1 MKVITLRW
9 IFFRKMRLIPVLATF
24 CLLSVLSWNSQA
36 QGYKVI
42 TPTDFLSPLYS
53 EFESGSE
60 IVKNARLL
68 DSLNQVAELASH
80 IVEDTVDGWEQ
91 WTCVGNHTFG
101 KNRGEIPMITDVNAL
116 HPYFRDKVQ
125 QLITICRSKGIELA
139 FVETYRTHAKQA
151 EYKGMGRKYTRSGAG
166 KSKHQYGLAVDVVP
180 IVNDTAVWH
189 NIALWRKIGVV
200 GERLG
205 LRWGGRWRHPFD
217 PGHFE
222 WTGGLSTVDLAA
234 GRKPYIPKKEQLY
247 PCLEEDIRLLKKY
260 WAAWEANQSAFT
272 RK

>member
-116 HPYFRDKVQ
+116 HP
-125 QLITICRSKGIELA
+125 
-139 FVETYRTHAKQA
+139 
-151 EYKGMGRKYTRSGAG
+151 
-166 KSKHQYGLAVDVVP
+166 
-180 IVNDTAVWH
+180 
-189 NIALWRKIGVV
+189 
-200 GERLG
+200 
-205 LRWGGRWRHPFD
+205 
-217 PGHFE
+217 
-222 WTGGLSTVDLAA
+222 
-234 GRKPYIPKKEQLY
+234 
-247 PCLEEDIRLLKKY
+247 LLP
-260 WAAWEANQSAFT
+260 
-272 RK
+272 R

>member
-166 KSKHQYGLAVDVVP
+166 KSKHQYGLAVDLVP

-189 NIALWRKIGVV
+189 NIALWRKHWCSG
-200 GERLG
+200 
-205 LRWGGRWRHPFD
+205 
-217 PGHFE
+217 
-222 WTGGLSTVDLAA
+222 
-234 GRKPYIPKKEQLY
+234 
-247 PCLEEDIRLLKKY
+247 
-260 WAAWEANQSAFT
+260 
-272 RK
+272 